1 MIMDDNKPEKPLSEF
16 PQKEASTNPI
26 FSDITYNQ
34 KKSNKKTVFI
44 AVLAVIVLAA
54 IGFVV
59 LNLTGNAEKSEKT
72 TPQDQNS
79 TPTPSPTQA
88 PKELNR
94 SEWTLEVLNGSG
106 ATGLAKKIA
115 DQLQDLGYPVVKIA
129 NADRDD
135 YQQSQILV
143 ENSRLD
149 DVDLVVADLKD
160 IIKIASFGGELKDS
174 TASAR
179 IIIGQDSI

>member
-1 MIMDDNKPEKPLSEF
+1 MDDKPNEDQLSEF
-16 PQKEASTNPI
+16 PKKEISSNPI
-26 FSDITYNQ
+26 FSDISYHQ

-44 AVLAVIVLAA
+44 TVLAVIVLVAV
-54 IGFVV
+54 GFVI
-59 LNLTGNAEKSEKT
+59 LNLTGNAKKPEKT
-72 TPQDQNS
+72 TPQDQN
-79 TPTPSPTQA
+79 PTPIPPPTQA
-88 PKELNR
+88 PKELDR
-94 SEWTLEVLNGSG
+94 SQWSFEVLNGSG
-106 ATGLAKKIA
+106 TTGLAKKIA
-115 DQLQDLGYPVVKIA
+115 DQLKDLGYLVVKIA
-129 NADRDD
+129 NAGRDD
-135 YQQSQILV
+135 YPQSQILV